1 MSEIKDFRKI
11 PLDQKDTESVMDRMK
26 IRELME
32 YERYCRDNGLYD
44 EAAGCYSDDAQ
55 IHVSWFN
62 GPAKEYW
69 DRTRN
74 AHGAGSK
81 HKIFSTA
88 VFINGDR
95 AVAETQVMMLSP
107 RLTIEGC
114 DMDMIS
120 FARIFA
126 RLVKHDGE
134 WKIAYGD
141 CIYERDELIPA
152 TPGGKVPD
160 LSDKVKDYRESYRN
174 LSYVLSL
181 QGLPSGDD
189 LPGDDRPET
198 VQKLYDETSRWIY
211 GYGENDNEG

>member
-1 MSEIKDFRKI
+1 MNIMSEIRDFRKL
-11 PLDQKDTESVMDRMK
+11 PLNQKNPESVMDRVK

-44 EAAGCYSDDAQ
+44 EAAGCYSEDAK

-69 DRTRN
+69 ERTKKAN
-74 AHGAGSK
+74 GAGSK

-88 VFINGDR
+88 VFIYKDK

-107 RLTIEGC
+107 RMTIKGC
-114 DMDMIS
+114 DMDMNS
-120 FARIFA
+120 EARIFA
-126 RLVKHDGE
+126 RLEKRDGE
-134 WKIAYGD
+134 WKIVYGD

-152 TPGGKVPD
+152 TPGVKVPD
-160 LSDKVKDYRESYRN
+160 LADKVKDYRESYRN

-181 QGLPSGDD
+181 QGLSSGQD
-189 LPGDDRPET
+189 LPGDDKPET
-198 VQKLYDETSRWIY
+198 VEKLYNETNQWMF
-211 GYGENDNEG
+211 NDAE